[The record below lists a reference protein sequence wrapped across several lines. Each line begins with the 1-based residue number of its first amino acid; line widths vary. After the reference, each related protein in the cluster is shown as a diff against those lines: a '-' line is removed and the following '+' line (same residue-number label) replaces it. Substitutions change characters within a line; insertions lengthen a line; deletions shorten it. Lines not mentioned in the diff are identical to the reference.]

1 MLDQEWLLLGERS
14 IEDWGKYS
22 PYSSVWKSR
31 TQQPLTCLNEPLSPT
46 LQYSNQKCFQWVL

>member
-14 IEDWGKYS
+14 IEDSGKYS
-22 PYSSVWKSR
+22 PYSNVWKSR

-46 LQYSNQKCFQWVL
+46 LQYSNQKCFQ